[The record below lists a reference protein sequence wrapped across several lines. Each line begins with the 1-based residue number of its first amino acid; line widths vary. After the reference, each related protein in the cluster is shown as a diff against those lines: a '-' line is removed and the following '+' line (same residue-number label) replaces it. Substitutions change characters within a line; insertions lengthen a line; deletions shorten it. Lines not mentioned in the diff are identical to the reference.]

1 MPTLSR
7 TAARFKERTE
17 LLEFMLEA
25 ASAATETLDLDRLL
39 AQVAEIIKKV
49 IPYDLLAIMLYSER
63 RQGLSIRHSIG
74 HRPELAKT
82 LLLRLGEGITGTA
95 AAERQPTLVDDVR
108 NDKRYLSVLDAVRSE
123 LAVPM
128 IARGKLVGVID
139 LQSTKLSA
147 FTKYDKDLLTL
158 ISSRI
163 AYSIDNARLY
173 RRADRQNKTLRT
185 LSRLSREFS
194 SILALDENLPPS
206 VAQALAILR
215 FPITHVTDHVGRGT
229 PDEDL
234 FDEAAARNWVLVTR
248 DAKMWRKRAQQ
259 AALLQAGIG
268 G

>member
-95 AAERQPTLVDDVR
+95 AAERQPILVDDVR
-108 NDKRYLSVLDAVRSE
+108 NDKRYLSVLDAQRSYYSAQQGLVATRLGKYANLVSLFAVLGGGHWLLWSHGGRMVDEQDRVAQPPRALGEHVRDGRRGLDLGAQE
-123 LAVPM
+123 LV
-128 IARGKLVGVID
+128 
-139 LQSTKLSA
+139 
-147 FTKYDKDLLTL
+147 
-158 ISSRI
+158 
-163 AYSIDNARLY
+163 
-173 RRADRQNKTLRT
+173 RADRVRIDPRSLRRAHERAP
-185 LSRLSREFS
+185 RLAEADRAAADRHHAHGEDG
-194 SILALDENLPPS
+194 ILARVEPAHLEVQGPVHDALP
-206 VAQALAILR
+206 R
-215 FPITHVTDHVGRGT
+215 RGAK
-229 PDEDL
+229 
-234 FDEAAARNWVLVTR
+234 EAHASS
-248 DAKMWRKRAQQ
+248 
-259 AALLQAGIG
+259 
-268 G
+268 